1 MPHRHYEAVF
11 WIFNQHQ
18 LCLNNLI
25 LPDEKTVVQFGD
37 GQLLP
42 MFGKS
47 GRSGFPFFAVQY
59 DSYLDKSGCGR
70 V

>member
-1 MPHRHYEAVF
+1 L
-11 WIFNQHQ
+11 I
-18 LCLNNLI
+18 NLI
-25 LPDEKTVVQFGD
+25 LPDEKTVVQIGD